1 MDRFSVDVPWGLLRI
16 ESVGSSIGIPEK
28 DPAGSPVDSHEECVL
43 VAVAQG
49 GMEPVDVGVS
59 LEEDG
64 EDEGTCVFDGPLR
77 ILQDGFE
84 VADMVGEEF
93 RHHYPAP
100 PGVARLRVWLDVPE
114 EAQRV
119 RIRLTAE

>member
-16 ESVGSSIGIPEK
+16 EAVGSTIGIPEK
-28 DPAGSPVDSHEECVL
+28 DPAGSPVDSHEECL
-43 VAVAQG
+43 TVAVAQG
-49 GMEPVDVGVS
+49 GLEPVDVGVS
-59 LEEDG
+59 LDDG
-64 EDEGTCVFDGPLR
+64 EDEGTLVFDGPFR
-77 ILQDGFE
+77 ILEDGFE

-100 PGVARLRVWLDVPE
+100 PGVARIRVWLDVPE

-119 RIRLTAE
+119 RIRLTAQ